1 MLPSHG
7 ACCGA
12 TSGGTGTAPAAV
24 QLDAVV
30 GMARGAAD
38 VVPLPK
44 PSGGNDA
51 SDDGHG
57 GCLVNFQKRYR
68 KVMFQHFSIAAK

>member
-1 MLPSHG
+1 
-7 ACCGA
+7 
-12 TSGGTGTAPAAV
+12 
-24 QLDAVV
+24 
-30 GMARGAAD
+30 